1 LSSSNAITSAREAK
15 KSLSAAQAKGAAG
28 HGPPRDTV
36 GKARHRVAAELI
48 GDLQRVYRRS
58 KEADKELAAATGAG
72 LMDLHGISPSG
83 VRELVDVADMTRS
96 PAGRTSPPGAV
107 PRPSAP
113 PPVTGQPRWARSTRS
128 ST

>member
-1 LSSSNAITSAREAK
+1 V
-15 KSLSAAQAKGAAG
+15 SAAQAKALLATVR
-28 HGPPRDTV
+28 PRDTV
-36 GKARHRVAAELI
+36 GKARRRVAAELI
-48 GDLQRVYRRS
+48 GDLEWAYRRS